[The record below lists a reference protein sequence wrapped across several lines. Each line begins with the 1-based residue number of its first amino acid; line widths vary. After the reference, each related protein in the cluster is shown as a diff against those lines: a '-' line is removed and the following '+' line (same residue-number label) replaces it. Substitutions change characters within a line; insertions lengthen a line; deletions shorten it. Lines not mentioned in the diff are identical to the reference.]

1 MRLHADV
8 LRRGHGFGFHLF
20 MIAAVW
26 LTPLLAGAQSLTIVS
41 GNNQSLIPN
50 EASQPLTVQ
59 ARDAEGA
66 PLSGA
71 AIAWSSPNA
80 TASIASSTKTDPS
93 GQSTNRLTAILPGT
107 YTVTA
112 QLVDAN
118 GGAGASV
125 TFTSN
130 NGVANLGALTPG
142 QNAVAH
148 AIDVACPAL
157 ATSPTPISNPQTD
170 FLKRCSEVVVGAGRS
185 EIPNVLEA
193 MLNNKTQP
201 QSQMS
206 NNVQSSQ
213 STNLTAR
220 MTALRAGVQG
230 ISLGGVGIVNDGKA
244 LSLATLGD
252 VFRKDPTQDSEAGAE
267 FARWGFFANGMITR
281 GNFSAN
287 ESRPGFDFS
296 GASLTAGVDYR
307 FNDNF
312 VAGVALGY
320 NNDSSDLDLDAGKLD
335 VNGYSVNGYFVWYHG
350 NDFYLQGSL
359 EFNQLD
365 FDLRRN
371 IIYQI
376 AAIDGSGGTTTV
388 NQVAKA
394 SPGGN
399 QESFNLTLGRD
410 FNNGAMQFSP
420 YLRGTWSHLSL
431 DGFSEAIDSS
441 GAGFGLATQ
450 VDSRSRTNQ
459 IGVLGALFSYTA
471 SENWGVLVPNARLEF
486 NHDFKTDP
494 QVVVSR
500 FVSDPTHTE
509 IVVSDPRL
517 DHNFYNVGLG
527 LNALWPQGRSGYLAY
542 EYVGG
547 LTGGHLNRF
556 EAGFRIEF

>member
-1 MRLHADV
+1 MRQHADV
-8 LRRGHGFGFHLF
+8 PRRG
-20 MIAAVW
+20 AAIRFRLLVVAAI
-26 LTPLLAGAQSLTIVS
+26 LLAPFMAYAQSLSIVS
-41 GNNQSLIPN
+41 GNNQTLVPN
-50 EASQPLTVQ
+50 EASQVLTVQ
-59 ARDAEGA
+59 ARDAQGA
-66 PLSGA
+66 PLAGA
-71 AIAWSSPNA
+71 AIGWSSPNA
-80 TASIASSTKTDPS
+80 TASFATSTKTDS
-93 GQSTNRLTAILPGT
+93 GGQSTNRLTAILPGN
-107 YTVTA
+107 YTLTA
-112 QLVDAN
+112 QIIDASS
-118 GGAGASV
+118 GASA
-125 TFTSN
+125 TFSFN
-130 NGVANLGALTPG
+130 VGVANLNALTPG

-148 AIDVACPAL
+148 AIDVACPTL
-157 ATSPTPISNPQTD
+157 ATSSTPISNPQKD
-170 FLKRCSEVVVGAGRS
+170 FLNRCSEIVVGAGS
-185 EIPNVLEA
+185 SQVPNALEA

-213 STNLTAR
+213 ATNLTAR
-220 MTALRAGVQG
+220 MSALRAGVQG
-230 ISLGGVGIVNDGKA
+230 VSLGGVGVVNDGRA

-252 VFRKDPTQDSEAGAE
+252 VFRKDPGQDAEAGAA
-267 FARWGFFANGMITR
+267 FSRWGFFANGMITR
-281 GNFSAN
+281 GAFAAN

-335 VNGYSVNGYFVWYHG
+335 VDGYSVNGYFVWYHG

-359 EFNQLD
+359 EFNQLN
-365 FDLRRN
+365 FDLSRN

-376 AAIDGSGGTTTV
+376 AAIDGSGGTTSI

-394 SPGGN
+394 SPGGD
-399 QESFNLTLGRD
+399 QQSFSLTLGRD
-410 FNNGAMQFSP
+410 FNSGALQFSP

-431 DGFSEAIDSS
+431 DGFTESIASD
-441 GAGFGLATQ
+441 APGFGLATE
-450 VDSRSRTNQ
+450 VDSRSRTNE
-459 IGVLGALFSYTA
+459 IGVIGALFSYTT
-471 SENWGVLVPNARLEF
+471 SQNWGVLVPNARLEL
-486 NHDFKTDP
+486 NHDFKTNP

-500 FVSDPTHTE
+500 FVSDPTQTE
-509 IVVSDPRL
+509 IVVADPRL